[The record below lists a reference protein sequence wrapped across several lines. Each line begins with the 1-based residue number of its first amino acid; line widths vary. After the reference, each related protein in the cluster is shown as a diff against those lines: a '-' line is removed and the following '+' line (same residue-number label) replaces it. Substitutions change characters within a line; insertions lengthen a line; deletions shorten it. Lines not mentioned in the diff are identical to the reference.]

1 MAERLSILQNFRS
14 SLVVRDPFP
23 HFVID
28 NALPGDVYEA
38 LDRQYPSPELIF
50 ANQSRNR
57 PEKQMLSNRRY
68 DISAAT
74 VHANPALDLGLWRD
88 FVLYHSSQDFLDE
101 ILDKLGEFIALRH
114 DWLLP
119 KLLEK
124 APGGKPR
131 AGVRRH
137 NDSAAACEVALDCQ
151 VGMNSPVKEPSAVK
165 GLHLDDG
172 VELFAGLF
180 YVRDKHDDTPGGDL
194 QIYRWTTAAPSFH
207 EKRNVRPEHAEL
219 VGSVPYGANRFALLL
234 NDIDAIHGVSPRPIT
249 VHPRR
254 LVNIIAEVYPT
265 VERLFDERPYQEKT
279 SVFGKL
285 LARAGLAS

>member
-1 MAERLSILQNFRS
+1 MAKNLSILQNFRP
-14 SLVVRDPFP
+14 SLVVREPFP

-28 NALPGDVYEA
+28 GALPADVYDA

-50 ANQSRNR
+50 ANQSRHR

-68 DISAAT
+68 DISAGT
-74 VHANPALDLGLWRD
+74 VHSKPELDLGLWRD
-88 FVLYHSSQDFLDE
+88 FVLYHSSQEFLDE
-101 ILDKLGEFIALRH
+101 VLDKLGDFVALRH

-119 KLLEK
+119 KLHAK

-137 NDSAAACEVALDCQ
+137 SDDAASCEVALDCQ

-165 GLHLDDG
+165 GLHLDTNI
-172 VELFAGLF
+172 ELFAGLF
-180 YVRDKHDDTPGGDL
+180 YVRDASDDTAGGDL
-194 QIYRWTTAAPSFH
+194 QIYRWKSGTPSFY

-219 VGSVPYGANRFALLL
+219 AGVVPYAANRFALLL
-234 NDIDAIHGVSPRPIT
+234 NDIDAIHGVSPRTVT

-265 VERLFDERPYQEKT
+265 VERLFDERPYREKT
-279 SVFGKL
+279 SVLGKL
-285 LARAGLAS
+285 LARTGLAS